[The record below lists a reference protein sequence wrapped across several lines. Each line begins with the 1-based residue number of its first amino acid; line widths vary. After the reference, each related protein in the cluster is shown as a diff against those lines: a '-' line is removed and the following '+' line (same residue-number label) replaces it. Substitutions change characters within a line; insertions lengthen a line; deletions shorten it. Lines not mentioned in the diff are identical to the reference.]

1 VEESRPLAVLFSG
14 PVQPID
20 FDLGVALS
28 GGGSR
33 GQSMTC
39 TAGTFV
45 ASSDRRLAGGSGRTT
60 TIRAST
66 IDEVTSV
73 SVPSDLTL
81 TRTGVVVLATVNGA
95 PVTLGFD
102 R

>member
-1 VEESRPLAVLFSG
+1 
-14 PVQPID
+14 
-20 FDLGVALS
+20 
-28 GGGSR
+28 
-33 GQSMTC
+33 MTC